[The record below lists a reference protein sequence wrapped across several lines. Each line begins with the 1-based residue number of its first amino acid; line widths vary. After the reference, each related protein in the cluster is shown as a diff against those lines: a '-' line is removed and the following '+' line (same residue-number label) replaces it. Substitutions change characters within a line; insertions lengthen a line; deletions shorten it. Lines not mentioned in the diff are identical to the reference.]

1 MDIKSWFPKPEAV
14 VLGHGLVQAFAKSL
28 PIRGFYLSMGWI
40 SPLPNAV
47 IERRESSESVILVD
61 CR

>member
-28 PIRGFYLSMGWI
+28 PIRGFIHGLDKPI
-40 SPLPNAV
+40 A
-47 IERRESSESVILVD
+47 
-61 CR
+61 